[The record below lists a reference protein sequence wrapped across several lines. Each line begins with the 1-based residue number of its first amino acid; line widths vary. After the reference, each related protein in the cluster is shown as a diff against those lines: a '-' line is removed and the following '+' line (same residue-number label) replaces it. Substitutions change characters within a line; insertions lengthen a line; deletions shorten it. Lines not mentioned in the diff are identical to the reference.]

1 MTKKPPLAIIIIVI
15 VLCFALG
22 VLNVFLTKSDGPAAS
37 ATPMPTDPPVE
48 TETALR
54 SVLLL
59 GVNRLDIDHPVLRSI
74 WFALFQPGGDT
85 VYLHG
90 IALNASAPDLDPGA
104 LHEIFTWDRETG
116 TNETFRRMLFRVLPL
131 TPDLTIVLDDHA
143 FSNAID
149 YLGGIEFQGT
159 RMDGEG
165 ILSIASQSTEEYDLL
180 LGIQSEIIKAMIPE
194 ALKLAPSPELTEL
207 LNLVPEHADLSLDV
221 NDALALITPLRTVPA
236 DNVFFILLPSP
247 E

>member
-15 VLCFALG
+15 VICFALG
-22 VLNVFLTKSDGPAAS
+22 VLNVFLTKYDGPVVS
-37 ATPMPTDPPVE
+37 ATPLPTDSPVE

-59 GVNRLDIDHPVLRSI
+59 GVNRLDVEHPALRSI

-90 IALNASAPDLDPGA
+90 IALNASAPELDPGA
-104 LHEIFTWDRETG
+104 LHEIFTWDSETG
-116 TNETFRRMLFRVLPL
+116 TNETFRRMLFHVLPL
-131 TPDLTIVLDDHA
+131 TPDLTIVLDDQA
-143 FSNAID
+143 FSKAID
-149 YLGGIEFQGT
+149 YLGGVEFQGK
-159 RMDGEG
+159 RMEGEG
-165 ILSIASQSTEEYDLL
+165 IISIVNQPTEDYEFLL
-180 LGIQSEIIKAMIPE
+180 EVQSEIIKAMIPE

-207 LNLVPEHADLSLDV
+207 LNLVPEHADISLEV
-221 NDALALITPLRTVPA
+221 KDALALITPLRTVPA
-236 DNVFFILLPSP
+236 ENVFFILLPSP